1 MDESTRLELR
11 LGVQSPMELR
21 TTFIAPLGLKA
32 ENHKTAELS
41 SWETHII

>member
-21 TTFIAPLGLKA
+21 IPFIAPLGLKA